1 MSKMHELVDGLRQQL
16 NTIGDSEQALVASL
30 REALNRYDQKLLQDV
45 RSLAAEHEVRRGAIL
60 GELHT
65 LAKRMG
71 AFPSPREPHL
81 ELTTEAASLPREKPP
96 ALPPTSAAPPSGKL
110 RAVEGGAW
118 REATERLQT
127 ELDVYFK
134 KRA

>member
-1 MSKMHELVDGLRQQL
+1 MSKMNELVDELRQQL
-16 NTIGDSEQALVASL
+16 GTIGDSEQSLVASL

-60 GELHT
+60 NELHT

-71 AFPSPREPHL
+71 AFPAPREAHL
-81 ELTTEAASLPREKPP
+81 ELTTEAASPPRDKPP
-96 ALPPTSAAPPSGKL
+96 ALPPVSASPPGKL
-110 RAVEGGAW
+110 RSVEGGAW

>member
-1 MSKMHELVDGLRQQL
+1 MSKMNELVDGLRQQL
-16 NTIGDSEQALVASL
+16 NTIGDSEQTLVASL

-60 GELHT
+60 SELHT

-81 ELTTEAASLPREKPP
+81 ELTTDKAPPPREKPP
-96 ALPPTSAAPPSGKL
+96 ALPPTSAPPSGKL

>member
-1 MSKMHELVDGLRQQL
+1 MSKMNELVDDLRQQL
-16 NTIGDSEQALVASL
+16 NTVGESEQALVASL

-60 GELHT
+60 NELHT
-65 LAKRMG
+65 LAKRMA
-71 AFPSPREPHL
+71 AFPSPREPRL
-81 ELTTEAASLPREKPP
+81 ELTTAAASPPREKPP
-96 ALPPTSAAPPSGKL
+96 ALPPTSTPPSSKL